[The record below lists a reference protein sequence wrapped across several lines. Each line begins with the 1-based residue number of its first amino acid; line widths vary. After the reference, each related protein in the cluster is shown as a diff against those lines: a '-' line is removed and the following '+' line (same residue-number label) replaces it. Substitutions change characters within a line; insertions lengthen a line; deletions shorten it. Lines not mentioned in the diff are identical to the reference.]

1 MRQFYSSPSSYVWYD
16 RHCEAHHVAQGEGGE
31 QGDPLMPCL
40 FAAALHPALTA
51 IQQAMAPGDGCLAFL
66 DDVYLLTTPERAV
79 PTFRLARDAIL
90 RHAGINLHQGKTR
103 VWNKA
108 GSAPANIH
116 TLQPVEQNARI
127 WVGDQTLPPA
137 EQGLQVLGAPIGSL
151 AYIEAALARTTAKHA
166 VLFERITAVPDL
178 QCAYLLLTYCAN
190 TRATYLLRAL
200 PPILTQAFATAHDA
214 AAAATLAHLL
224 GYGGAGL
231 PDAALVRARL
241 PFRCGG
247 LGLRSATDSRH
258 EAHWASWADTL
269 PTLQDRLPGLAGHIL
284 HLLTGEARAI
294 PTDVDAARRAA
305 AAVRDA
311 GFAAPPWQA
320 LPAAPR
326 PDPTEGRL
334 PDPARGWQRAACHAR
349 DNAEFAALL
358 STLDTAGRAL
368 MLSQAGTHASRALTA
383 FPTAIEFR
391 IENPLFRI
399 LLLRRLRLPLPH
411 SADTCSCR
419 RPLDAL
425 GDHRAACAQAGVLRS
440 RAVPLER
447 ALARICR
454 EAGARVATNVPLSR
468 MNLDAPIFDN
478 RTIEVLANGLPLF
491 HGAQLA
497 VDTTL
502 VSPVGRDGTARVQ
515 AHLIPGAALTAA
527 AQRKRRYVY
536 PELRTA
542 ARCRLVII
550 ALEIGGRW
558 SDASARARGDPVSLR
573 PAVAAAYAHRW
584 VGIASVAAQR
594 ALASSLLELPVSED
608 GVDGE
613 EADFPTVLAEASW
626 EEPPAPSRLG
636 PRWPAKTEKGGEKK
650 KNACWAF
657 QQCCTHHPHG
667 YDHDI
672 TTHSST

>member
-1 MRQFYSSPSSYVWYD
+1 MLCFKIYNGRVRGLVLGDTFRRLLSRTLAQTFGAAFDAACAPHQFALSTRAGAEALTRAVRARLALDDQATIVSIDGVGAYDHVSRAAILAALHQNPHLTGLLPYVRQFYSSPSSYVWYD

-66 DDVYLLTTPERAV
+66 DDVYLLTRPERAV

-247 LGLRSATDSRH
+247 LGLQSATDSRH

-269 PTLQDRLPGLAGHIL
+269 PTLQDRLPGLADHIL
-284 HLLTGEARAI
+284 HRLGRPEPSPPMWTPQPCATPGSQRPHGRPSPQHRGQTQPKADC
-294 PTDVDAARRAA
+294 PT
-305 AAVRDA
+305 
-311 GFAAPPWQA
+311 Q
-320 LPAAPR
+320 PAAGNVQHATPETTPSSQRSFPPSTQRGAHSCCPR
-326 PDPTEGRL
+326 QART
-334 PDPARGWQRAACHAR
+334 PAG
-349 DNAEFAALL
+349 
-358 STLDTAGRAL
+358 
-368 MLSQAGTHASRALTA
+368 
-383 FPTAIEFR
+383 
-391 IENPLFRI
+391 
-399 LLLRRLRLPLPH
+399 PLPH
-411 SADTCSCR
+411 SPRPSSSASRIRSSESSCC
-419 RPLDAL
+419 DAS
-425 GDHRAACAQAGVLRS
+425 GSHCPT
-440 RAVPLER
+440 VP
-447 ALARICR
+447 
-454 EAGARVATNVPLSR
+454 TP
-468 MNLDAPIFDN
+468 AP
-478 RTIEVLANGLPLF
+478 V
-491 HGAQLA
+491 
-497 VDTTL
+497 
-502 VSPVGRDGTARVQ
+502 
-515 AHLIPGAALTAA
+515 
-527 AQRKRRYVY
+527 
-536 PELRTA
+536 A
-542 ARCRLVII
+542 ARWTPSATI
-550 ALEIGGRW
+550 APPAHRPVSCGPAPRRSSGHWR
-558 SDASARARGDPVSLR
+558 ASAARRV
-573 PAVAAAYAHRW
+573 H
-584 VGIASVAAQR
+584 ASQR
-594 ALASSLLELPVSED
+594 TCPS
-608 GVDGE
+608 
-613 EADFPTVLAEASW
+613 AE
-626 EEPPAPSRLG
+626 
-636 PRWPAKTEKGGEKK
+636 
-650 KNACWAF
+650 
-657 QQCCTHHPHG
+657 
-667 YDHDI
+667 
-672 TTHSST
+672 